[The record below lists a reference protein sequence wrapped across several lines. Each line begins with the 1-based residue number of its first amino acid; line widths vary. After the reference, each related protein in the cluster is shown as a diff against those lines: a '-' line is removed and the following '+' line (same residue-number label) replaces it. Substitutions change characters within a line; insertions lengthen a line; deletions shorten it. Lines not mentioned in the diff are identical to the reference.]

1 MSVSVG
7 TIENL
12 AADYGGIATI
22 LRPNSEKSEGGMLLC
37 HEQVAR
43 LCPVCQLA
51 HFTYA
56 THVRCFP
63 KGSEGD
69 SEALELCYHDD
80 MLMHEGKYYGDF
92 EIAASFGS
100 DTPKL
105 SPVLGLCE
113 NALADL
119 ARLDDGT
126 PSVAA
131 LHAVRAAIAKAT
143 T

>member
-1 MSVSVG
+1 MTVYLKLMHG
-7 TIENL
+7 RNN
-12 AADYGGIATI
+12 
-22 LRPNSEKSEGGMLLC
+22 P
-37 HEQVAR
+37 EQHMDDWGFDG
-43 LCPVCQLA
+43 PVLGPFEA
-51 HFTYA
+51 VHFTYA
-56 THVRCFP
+56 THARCFP

-80 MLMHEGKYYGDF
+80 MLMHDGKYYGDL

-105 SPVLGLCE
+105 SPELLDVLGLCE

-126 PSVAA
+126 TSVAA